1 MSDLDIKALSMA
13 ALDAIKPRWRVL
25 PKKVK
30 EKLLSDVSKAL
41 SAVSGDDTKEVEQ
54 SDEV

>member
-1 MSDLDIKALSMA
+1 MSNLDIRALSVA
-13 ALDAIKPRWRVL
+13 ALDVIKPRWRVL

-30 EKLLSDVSKAL
+30 EKLIRDVSKAV
-41 SAVSGDDTKEVEQ
+41 SAVCDADPQEVEQ

>member
-1 MSDLDIKALSMA
+1 MSNLDIRALSVA
-13 ALDAIKPRWRVL
+13 ALDVIKPRWRVL

-30 EKLLSDVSKAL
+30 EKLIRDVSKAV
-41 SAVSGDDTKEVEQ
+41 SAVCDADPQEVEK

>member
-1 MSDLDIKALSMA
+1 MSNLDTQALSVA
-13 ALDAIKPRWRVL
+13 ALDVIKPRWRVL

-30 EKLLSDVSKAL
+30 EKLIQDVSKAL
-41 SAVSGDDTKEVEQ
+41 LAVCEADPQEVEQ